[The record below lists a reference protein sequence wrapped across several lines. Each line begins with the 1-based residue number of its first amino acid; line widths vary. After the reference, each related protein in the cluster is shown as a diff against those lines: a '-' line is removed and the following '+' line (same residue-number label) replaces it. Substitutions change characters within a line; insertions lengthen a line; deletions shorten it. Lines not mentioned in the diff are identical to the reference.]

1 VKSIE
6 KKIKTVEER
15 VQRLRKLAEELT
27 SFTEYQVSPDV
38 KDITERNIQVAIE
51 ACLDIAKIIISREG
65 LKEPKDNKGVFTVLA
80 EAHILSETSLEFL
93 IPMTGTRNI
102 LVHGYDRIEDALI
115 YGIVKKHLDDF
126 SVFLAEVKDNYLR
139 RLSENSDPTAKE

>member
-1 VKSIE
+1 MKSIE
-6 KKIKTVEER
+6 KKMKTVEER
-15 VQRLRKLAEELT
+15 VHRLRKVAEELT
-27 SFTEYQVSPDV
+27 SFNEYQVSMDV
-38 KDITERNIQVAIE
+38 KDIAERNIQVAIE

-102 LVHGYDRIEDALI
+102 LVHGYDRIEDALV

-139 RLSENSDPTAKE
+139 NGIQGA